1 MISSDY
7 TFVQIRTLI
16 ERGASSDAPYVDISV
31 SAQWKEDGNTKRDW
45 AITVELSEQITSDTL
60 LERVKKLKIPRDE
73 TLKIIREK
81 LDPDS
86 DVAMTSI
93 RVNLLCPVGCLRM
106 TTPSR
111 TKKCNHLQ
119 VSRFGKFLEIRLLRF
134 FGYISFSQAGS
145 KRTYKVENDPD
156 LKLQIVSLS

>member
-1 MISSDY
+1 MIVCDY
-7 TFVQIRTLI
+7 TFIQIRTLI

-119 VSRFGKFLEIRLLRF
+119 VSLFGN
-134 FGYISFSQAGS
+134 IS
-145 KRTYKVENDPD
+145 
-156 LKLQIVSLS
+156 